1 MTPAPDRK
9 EIVAL
14 VEEAMAAG
22 ARQAAAC
29 AHSTEDGHRF
39 HAIVGSHSTPRAV
52 WPTWSWGQARAVGS
66 SGFSVTA
73 RFRMLS
79 PARFNRWAL

>member
-29 AHSTEDGHRF
+29 AEPGLDARTLQRWT
-39 HAIVGSHSTPRAV
+39 TPEGELRTDRRPLAERAPCTDPSSR
-52 WPTWSWGQARAVGS
+52 PTG
-66 SGFSVTA
+66 
-73 RFRMLS
+73 
-79 PARFNRWAL
+79 

>member
-14 VEEAMAAG
+14 ANEAMAVG

-29 AHSTEDGHRF
+29 A
-39 HAIVGSHSTPRAV
+39 
-52 WPTWSWGQARAVGS
+52 
-66 SGFSVTA
+66 
-73 RFRMLS
+73 
-79 PARFNRWAL
+79 